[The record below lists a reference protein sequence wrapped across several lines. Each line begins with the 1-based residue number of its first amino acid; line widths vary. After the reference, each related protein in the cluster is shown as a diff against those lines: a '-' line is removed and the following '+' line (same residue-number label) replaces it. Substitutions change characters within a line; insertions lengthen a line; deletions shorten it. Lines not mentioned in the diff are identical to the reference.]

1 MHRVLIV
8 EDEAISALFLRST
21 LERMGHDVVGV
32 ADKGEDAIAMAA
44 TEKPDVVL
52 MDIRLRSP
60 MGGVEAANRI
70 RNDIGIRA
78 IFISAYERQ
87 EIEQASA
94 YPEEFLLISKP
105 VIESELVAALDE
117 IVPSRNQA

>member
-1 MHRVLIV
+1 MHRILIV

-21 LERMGHDVVGV
+21 LERMGHEVVGV
-32 ADKGEDAIAMAA
+32 ADNGEDAIAMAA

-60 MGGVEAANRI
+60 MGGIEAANRI
-70 RNDIGIRA
+70 RTDIGIRA
-78 IFISAYERQ
+78 IFISAYERR

-105 VIESELVAALDE
+105 VIESELSAALDE
-117 IVPSRNQA
+117 IAPSRNQA